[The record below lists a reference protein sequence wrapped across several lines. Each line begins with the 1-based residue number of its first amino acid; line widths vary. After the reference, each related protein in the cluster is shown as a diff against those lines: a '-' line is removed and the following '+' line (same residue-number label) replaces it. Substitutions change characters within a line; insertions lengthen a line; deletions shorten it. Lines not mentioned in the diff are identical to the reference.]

1 MINKR
6 YIIGKKLGEGRSKVF
21 NLIDTEFPDRVV
33 AGKFISSTASEKD
46 KQFFRDEYFVLK
58 NLDHPNIIKA
68 YEQSTVV
75 LKDDDDSEVEVFDQ
89 FITMEQFPGT
99 NLLAYKDVTSEN
111 KLIKIVKQ
119 ICSALYYLHQSN
131 YIYYDLKPDNILVL
145 EIKNNPVV
153 KLIDLGLAK
162 YVLSPEIQQEITG
175 TAHYIAPELLKK
187 EKHSYTV
194 DFYSLGM
201 LMYRLVYGRY
211 PFTGESESE
220 IEIYKAQLEDE
231 FEYPS
236 TFYSKKLIDVIIKLL
251 KKDPSERY
259 DNALQVISDLGV
271 EIDVEIAKELLPA
284 KIFSDRKDAW
294 NILNTYLNDSG
305 SNEVFIVRGYDGAG
319 KTSLLQEFN
328 LRFPNSVFIE
338 NTRTKAGI
346 DAVKFI
352 FNKIILNEHILF
364 SDKNIIEKKLE
375 LLFNGSVIDY
385 LDTVKSILN
394 NLSEAISFLIVLDD
408 FNLYDEFTRQ
418 ILLEIL
424 PILQVKHIKV
434 ILSES
439 SEVNHFGSVIN
450 NAFEVSLSP
459 FTEYQLSE
467 FIDLSYYN
475 NFPKN
480 ELKKNI
486 FLYSDLLPGNIKEFI
501 KDLIL
506 LDIIKYSSSDV
517 NFLFDEE
524 LILALQNSHEEIFR
538 LRLSGLNSTELKLVQ
553 IISAFDITVEQTIL
567 SSLLDISPEILKDL
581 IVELERKN
589 IFSFSGSSSS
599 PQINSFTF
607 KKYVYNTIGNK
618 KRFHIVLANS
628 ISKLFPDFN
637 IIELAR
643 QYELAGEFEKSV
655 SVLLKEINRAEEI
668 SAYAY
673 KKSLLDKCI
682 SLTLSE
688 ETKKYLT
695 YELIKTLYKLNDYKS
710 VLDLMETFSSQGLN
724 EQDKEEYLFIK
735 GSCLIGLRDLDS
747 GKKIL
752 EELRLL
758 TKIPEMLHR
767 SMIEIAYI
775 EFDTGHYQNAENI
788 CNEILTEKFVSS
800 ENAGKCLNLL
810 SSIDFFVKNNFES
823 SLEKSLKA
831 VDNYYNAGLPR
842 RIAGMYVNIGSIYD
856 ALNME
861 NEASEYWDKALEIN
875 RNVGNLE
882 QEATVLLNQGLFYEK
897 ILKFDNAIENWK
909 KSESIYRTIGN
920 QLRLGFIYY
929 NLASVFLK
937 TCDFQK
943 SYDLILKSKE
953 IFKQT
958 FSKDDEIDSLYLF
971 TKFWFIIGAK
981 EEFKL
986 SFSEFS
992 LKLSNLSSEI
1002 ERLKLSNLYLETLSD
1017 FINTKEDLN
1026 FEKVKLII
1034 ANSISQNETNLL
1046 LEFIFILCEHLIEME
1061 KYDEAL
1067 EYLMDS
1073 NFKKLIGKND
1083 IFAANYEYL
1092 LGRIS
1097 YFTKSEKL
1105 NSPLE
1110 YFENAYSLIEDKSIQ
1125 EITWKIL
1132 FSIAEIYWERG
1143 NYHKAK
1149 TPRIYAFELINM
1161 IADGISDVKIKN
1173 AYLNNPI
1180 RKRAIDK
1187 LLIMSS
1193 TSRVNEYR

>member
-33 AGKFISSTASEKD
+33 AGKFISPNASEKD
-46 KQFFRDEYFVLK
+46 KQFFRDEYFILK

-75 LKDDDDSEVEVFDQ
+75 LKEDDDSEVEVFDQ
-89 FITMEQFPGT
+89 FITMEQFSGI
-99 NLLAYKDVTSEN
+99 NLLSYKDVTQEQ

-131 YIYYDLKPDNILVL
+131 YIYYDLKPDNILIS

-162 YVLSPEIQQEITG
+162 YVLTPEIEQDITG
-175 TAHYIAPELLKK
+175 TAYYIAPELLKK
-187 EKHSYTV
+187 EQHSYNV
-194 DFYSLGM
+194 DLYSLGIM
-201 LMYRLVYGRY
+201 MYRLVYGRF
-211 PFTGESESE
+211 PFTGESE
-220 IEIYKAQLEDE
+220 IEIYKAQVEGEVE
-231 FEYPS
+231 FLP

-251 KKDPSERY
+251 KKDPAERY

-294 NILNTYLNDSG
+294 NILNTYLIDSG
-305 SNEVFIVRGYDGAG
+305 SNEVFVVRGYDGAG

-328 LRFPNSVFIE
+328 FRFQNSVFIE

-394 NLSEAISFLIVLDD
+394 NLSEEISFLVVLDD

-418 ILLEIL
+418 ILTEIL

-439 SEVNHFGSVIN
+439 SEVNHFASLIN
-450 NAFEVSLSP
+450 NVCEVSLSP

-506 LDIIKYSSSDV
+506 LDIIKYSPSAVTFS
-517 NFLFDEE
+517 FDEE

-553 IISAFDITVEQTIL
+553 IISAFDISVEQTIL
-567 SSLLDISPEILKDL
+567 SSLLDVSPEMLKDL

-589 IFSFSGSSSS
+589 IISFSGSSST

-628 ISKLFPDFN
+628 ISRLFPDFN
-637 IIELAR
+637 LIELAR

-682 SLTLSE
+682 SITLSE
-688 ETKKYLT
+688 ETKKNLT

-710 VLDLMETFSSQGLN
+710 VLDLMETFSSQVLN

-735 GSCLIGLRDLDS
+735 GSCLVEIRDLGF

-752 EELRLL
+752 EE
-758 TKIPEMLHR
+758 
-767 SMIEIAYI
+767 IETSSKNNELVERILIELAYI
-775 EFDTGHYQNAENI
+775 EFDLSNYSRVEEI
-788 CNEILTEKFVSS
+788 CNRSLSSSSLTLESR
-800 ENAGKCLNLL
+800 GRYLNLL
-810 SSIDFFVKNNFES
+810 SRVEFFVKNDFNA
-823 SLEKSLKA
+823 SLKKSLDALEIFNK
-831 VDNYYNAGLPR
+831 AGLPR
-842 RIAGMYVNIGSIYD
+842 RVAGMYVNIGSIYD

-875 RNVGNLE
+875 RNIGNLE

-897 ILKFDNAIENWK
+897 VLKFDDAIENWK
-909 KSESIYRTIGN
+909 KSESIYKTIGN
-920 QLRLGFIYY
+920 SLGLGFIYY
-929 NLASVFLK
+929 NLSDIYLK
-937 TCDFQK
+937 ICEYQK
-943 SYDLILKSKE
+943 SLDMILEAEK
-953 IFKQT
+953 IFFETQSIEDQINSSYIKA
-958 FSKDDEIDSLYLF
+958 KI
-971 TKFWFIIGAK
+971 WFIIGDFK
-981 EEFKL
+981 EYELAHTEFTRRFVD
-986 SFSEFS
+986 SNTNVES
-992 LKLSNLSSEI
+992 LRI
-1002 ERLKLSNLYLETLSD
+1002 HRLYLEMLSD
-1017 FINTKEDLN
+1017 LLNSSVEQNNNINIMISEC
-1026 FEKVKLII
+1026 
-1034 ANSISQNETNLL
+1034 ISQNETNLL
-1046 LEFIFILCEHLIEME
+1046 IEFIFILCEHLIEIE
-1061 KYDEAL
+1061 KFNEAQ

-1073 NFKKLIGKND
+1073 NFKKIIGKNE

-1097 YFTKSEKL
+1097 YFTRSEKL

-1173 AYLNNPI
+1173 AYLNKPV
-1180 RKRAIDK
+1180 RKKAIDK

-1193 TSRVNEYR
+1193 TSSINEYR